1 MTRGQ
6 NVAAI
11 VLAAGSSTR
20 MGRNKL
26 LLEVAGETLV
36 RRAVRLAGEAGL
48 DPVVVVTGHAR
59 ERIEREIADLECTPV
74 FNADHAA
81 GIQTSAASGIAGVA
95 GACDA
100 AVVMLADMPFVTARM
115 LRTLVERY
123 AEEAPP
129 LVVSRYGGEVN
140 APPMLYDQ
148 VLFPE
153 VTRMRRGCGR
163 EVVRRH
169 RDRAVQVDWPG
180 ARLRDLDRPEDYEAV
195 VEEFD
200 RAGAETAGETQA
212 AGEAGAAA
220 DAAADAAAGE
230 AQAVDGAAGGLS

>member
-1 MTRGQ
+1 MTKRKKIAG
-6 NVAAI
+6 I

-26 LLEVAGETLV
+26 LFRVADESLI
-36 RRAVRLAGEAGL
+36 RRAVRISTEAGL

-59 ERIEREIADLECTPV
+59 ARIEREIADLDCTPV

-81 GIQTSAASGIAGVA
+81 GIQTSAASGVAAVA

-100 AVVMLADMPFVTARM
+100 AVVTLADMPFVTARM
-115 LRTLVERY
+115 LRALVERY
-123 AEEAPP
+123 TRKAPP

-148 VLFPE
+148 ALFDE
-153 VTRMRRGCGR
+153 LTQMRAGCGR

-169 RDRAVQVDWPG
+169 RDRAVRVDWPA
-180 ARLRDLDRPEDYEAV
+180 ARLRDLDRPGDYEAV
-195 VEEFD
+195 AEELA
-200 RAGAETAGETQA
+200 R
-212 AGEAGAAA
+212 AAA
-220 DAAADAAAGE
+220 DPGGDPSGE
-230 AQAVDGAAGGLS
+230 GR

>member
-1 MTRGQ
+1 MANGQ
-6 NVAAI
+6 SVAGI

-36 RRAVRLAGEAGL
+36 RRAVRISREAGL

-59 ERIEREIADLECTPV
+59 ERIEREIADLDCTPV
-74 FNADHAA
+74 FNADHRA
-81 GIQTSAASGIAGVA
+81 GIQTSAASGVAGVA

-123 AEEAPP
+123 TAEAPP
-129 LVVSRYGGEVN
+129 LVVSRYGDVN
-140 APPMLYDQ
+140 APPMLYDR

-153 VTRMRRGCGR
+153 VTRMRAGCGR

-169 RDRAVQVDWPG
+169 YDQAVQVDWPA
-180 ARLRDLDRPEDYEAV
+180 ARLRDLDRPEDYAAV
-195 VEEFD
+195 AEEFA
-200 RAGAETAGETQA
+200 RAEAGTAE
-212 AGEAGAAA
+212 EAGA
-220 DAAADAAAGE
+220 DPDE
-230 AQAVDGAAGGLS
+230 PN

>member
-1 MTRGQ
+1 
-6 NVAAI
+6 
-11 VLAAGSSTR
+11 

-36 RRAVRLAGEAGL
+36 RRAVRVSREAGL

-59 ERIEREIADLECTPV
+59 ERIEREIADLDCTPV
-74 FNADHAA
+74 FNADHRA
-81 GIQTSAASGIAGVA
+81 GIQTSAASGVAGVA

-123 AEEAPP
+123 TAEASP

-140 APPMLYDQ
+140 APPMLYDR

-153 VTRMRRGCGR
+153 VTRMRAGCGR

-169 RDRAVQVDWPG
+169 HDRAVQVDWPA
-180 ARLRDLDRPEDYEAV
+180 ARLRDLDRPEDYAAV
-195 VEEFD
+195 VEEFG
-200 RAGAETAGETQA
+200 RAE
-212 AGEAGAAA
+212 
-220 DAAADAAAGE
+220 
-230 AQAVDGAAGGLS
+230 GGGN

>member
-1 MTRGQ
+1 
-6 NVAAI
+6 
-11 VLAAGSSTR
+11 

-26 LLEVAGETLV
+26 LLKVAGETLV
-36 RRAVRLAGEAGL
+36 RRAVRVSMEAGL

-59 ERIEREIADLECTPV
+59 ERIEREIADMGCTPV
-74 FNADHAA
+74 FNADHGA
-81 GIQTSAASGIAGVA
+81 GIQTSAASGVAGVA

-123 AEEAPP
+123 AGDAPP

-148 VLFPE
+148 ALFAE
-153 VTRMRRGCGR
+153 VTRMRAGCGR

-169 RDRAVQVDWPG
+169 YDRAVQVDWPA

-195 VEEFD
+195 VEEL
-200 RAGAETAGETQA
+200 AGPGSD
-212 AGEAGAAA
+212 AA
-220 DAAADAAAGE
+220 DERAQPGADTAEGADELARPGTDAAEGA
-230 AQAVDGAAGGLS
+230 DGASGERN

>member
-1 MTRGQ
+1 MAKQRK
-6 NVAAI
+6 VAGI
-11 VLAAGSSTR
+11 VLAAGASTR

-36 RRAVRLAGEAGL
+36 RRAARLAGEAGL

-59 ERIEREIADLECTPV
+59 ERIEQEIADMDCTPV
-74 FNADHAA
+74 FNADHGG
-81 GIQTSAASGIAGVA
+81 GIQTSAASGVAGVA
-95 GACDA
+95 GTCDA

-123 AEEAPP
+123 RDEAPP

-148 VLFPE
+148 VLFRE
-153 VTRMRRGCGR
+153 VARMRAGCGR

-169 RDRAVQVDWPG
+169 HDRALQVDWPA
-180 ARLRDLDRPEDYEAV
+180 ARLRDLDRPGDYEAV
-195 VEEFD
+195 RDELDGAE
-200 RAGAETAGETQA
+200 AGAS
-212 AGEAGAAA
+212 GEAGSAS
-220 DAAADAAAGE
+220 GE
-230 AQAVDGAAGGLS
+230 S